1 MKFVTYFFQSSF
13 SSLALEKDFY
23 DITLCSAFPLL
34 IPDVFLQQGIQST
47 SITWASSGASEK
59 L

>member
-47 SITWASSGASEK
+47 SIT
-59 L
+59 